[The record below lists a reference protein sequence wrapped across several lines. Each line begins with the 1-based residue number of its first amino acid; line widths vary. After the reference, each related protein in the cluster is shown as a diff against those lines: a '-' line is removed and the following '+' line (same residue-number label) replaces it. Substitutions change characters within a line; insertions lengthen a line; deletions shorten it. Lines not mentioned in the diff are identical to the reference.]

1 MTIVKQNYIEKLYS
15 EKVAEYIMKG
25 YVISIEHTH
34 GSQTNEVSTICL
46 TNDSGKSILRVGL
59 IRACEDWRKEE
70 LKLVI
75 LKYENVKPR
84 DVLWIS
90 KGEVLF
96 LRTFIEVDR
105 EKKVYCES
113 EEDFDKILSL
123 RRERSKNREYEWFD
137 REEEIT
143 SEKIKD
149 LVWKIAR
156 KYEGYKSV
164 QRNKI
169 TKITKDKNGYFVS
182 FENRPRLRVR
192 YR

>member
-1 MTIVKQNYIEKLYS
+1 MTIIKRNYIEKLYS
-15 EKVAEYIMKG
+15 EKVAEYIVKG

-34 GSQTNEVSTICL
+34 GSQTNEVCTICL
-46 TNDSGKSILRVGL
+46 TNDSGKSILRIGL
-59 IRACEDWRKEE
+59 IRACENWRKEE

-75 LKYENVKPR
+75 LKYENVRPS
-84 DVLWIS
+84 DILWIS

-96 LRTFIEVDR
+96 SRTFIEVDR

-123 RRERSKNREYEWFD
+123 RRERSINLYELENRAVEV
-137 REEEIT
+137 T

-192 YR
+192 YK

>member
-15 EKVAEYIMKG
+15 EKIAEYIMKG

-84 DVLWIS
+84 DILWLS

-96 LRTFIEVDR
+96 SRTFIEVDR

-123 RRERSKNREYEWFD
+123 RRERSINLYELENRAVEV
-137 REEEIT
+137 T

-192 YR
+192 YK